1 MPRSAIANGDVV
13 LSPDKSNQAKRTRS
27 RVLGVHS
34 FGVTDRGHV
43 RKANEDQFLIAALL
57 KTLQIERTSLP
68 QPREQRGRDQCHLF
82 VVADGMGGHAGGSE
96 ASAIA
101 VDSVERFVLDTLQW
115 FAQCKGRSDDQCL
128 SEFRNALGQA
138 NARVLAESAERPE
151 LHGMGTTLTLAYV
164 LNDVLFVA
172 HVGDSRCYLL
182 RDGVLYRLTHDH
194 TLVEAMVRRGMLSP
208 EEAATHHWRHVVTNV
223 VGGDSPEVQIDL
235 HKVQL
240 DADDRLLLCS
250 DGLTGMV
257 AEDTI
262 TAVLREEA
270 DPETT
275 CRKLVALANEAGG
288 RDNITVIVARFEGDA
303 AAQSEDDSAVQVG
316 APETVVV

>member
-1 MPRSAIANGDVV
+1 M
-13 LSPDKSNQAKRTRS
+13 
-27 RVLGVHS
+27 
-34 FGVTDRGHV
+34 TDRGRV
-43 RKANEDQFLIAALL
+43 RRANEDQFLIAALL
-57 KTLQIERTSLP
+57 KTLRIERTSLP
-68 QPREQRGRDQCHLF
+68 QPREQRGSDQCHLY

-96 ASAIA
+96 ASALA

-115 FAQCKGRSDDQCL
+115 FAHCKGRADDLVL
-128 SEFRNALGQA
+128 SEFRKALGQA

-164 LNDVLFVA
+164 LNGVLFVA

-182 RDGVLYRLTHDH
+182 REGLLYRLTHDH
-194 TLVEAMVRRGMLSP
+194 TLVEAMVRRGMLKP

-257 AEDTI
+257 SEEKVTS
-262 TAVLREEA
+262 VLATEVNPQA
-270 DPETT
+270 A
-275 CRKLVALANEAGG
+275 CRKLVATANESGG
-288 RDNITVIVARFEGDA
+288 KDNITVIVAHFSGDS
-303 AAQSEDDSAVQVG
+303 SELVEEDSAVHVS
-316 APETVVV
+316 APETVVY